1 MNVCRTRSEY
11 YKDGG
16 KLMFYTWGEL
26 VNGFIEPA
34 NFPSMEGFPMRAAE
48 DDIRIVS
55 ASVMIN
61 DKSDAGFVGA
71 LTVKTTNPADAEF
84 VFSSEFA
91 EEVSV
96 LLKAG
101 ENEICVPCCFAEDG
115 RRRVDLQLTRKSDGV
130 VFKRWYPVTVSYEPI
145 RLALTLPEFRGNFYP
160 GQDYSKVVGKVT
172 ANKPV
177 TVTLEGPAISKKTV
191 TPDTDGNFGI
201 DTSDFDYTIG
211 SVHYL
216 KVNGKYYTVDSGK
229 EKFYNLVNEC
239 YNGDFYACVEDYFD
253 TVSKVAEK
261 LNPKIIGHFDLI
273 TKYNEGYEFFDE
285 KNPRYVSSYKKA
297 IDKLVKY
304 NIPFEINM
312 GGMSKGYKT
321 HAYPSYD
328 ILKYIFE
335 KGGKVVL
342 SSDAHTK
349 DTIMYKFEEY
359 EKKVKE
365 IGFEI

>member
-1 MNVCRTRSEY
+1 MILKDFHIHTTFCDGKNSPEEMVLKAIELKMQELGFSAHSYTFFDESYCMQNKNIQK
-11 YKDGG
+11 YKDEILSLKEKYKDKIKIYCG
-16 KLMFYTWGEL
+16 
-26 VNGFIEPA
+26 IEMD
-34 NFPSMEGFPMRAAE
+34 FF
-48 DDIRIVS
+48 
-55 ASVMIN
+55 
-61 DKSDAGFVGA
+61 SDM
-71 LTVKTTNPADAEF
+71 
-84 VFSSEFA
+84 
-91 EEVSV
+91 
-96 LLKAG
+96 
-101 ENEICVPCCFAEDG
+101 
-115 RRRVDLQLTRKSDGV
+115 
-130 VFKRWYPVTVSYEPI
+130 
-145 RLALTLPEFRGNFYP
+145 
-160 GQDYSKVVGKVT
+160 
-172 ANKPV
+172 
-177 TVTLEGPAISKKTV
+177 
-191 TPDTDGNFGI
+191 

-216 KVNGKYYTVDSGK
+216 KVNDKYYTVDSCK
-229 EKFYNLVNEC
+229 EKFVNLVNEC

-273 TKYNEGYEFFDE
+273 TKYNEGYKLFDE

-349 DTIMYKFEEY
+349 DALLYKFDEY
-359 EKKVKE
+359 EKIANQ
-365 IGFEI
+365 IGFEL